1 MEFVNP
7 FPTALWRNRKSSR
20 TEWRATHVTKSKI
33 RYGGRGRA
41 HGLKGRKNPNQ
52 R

>member
-7 FPTALWRNRKSSR
+7 SPRALWRKRKSSR
-20 TEWRATHVTKSKI
+20 SAWRATHITKSTV

-41 HGLKGRKNPNQ
+41 HGIKGRKNPRQ